1 MTPEN
6 SYTTKQ
12 AAEYLQISE
21 WTVRRY
27 LREGVIKG
35 FKLGQGWRIKESEL
49 DRLMKGGESSDGD

>member
-6 SYTTKQ
+6 AYTTKQ

-35 FKLGQGWRIKESEL
+35 FKLGQSWRIKESEL
-49 DRLMKGGESSDGD
+49 DKLMEGGQGDDKV